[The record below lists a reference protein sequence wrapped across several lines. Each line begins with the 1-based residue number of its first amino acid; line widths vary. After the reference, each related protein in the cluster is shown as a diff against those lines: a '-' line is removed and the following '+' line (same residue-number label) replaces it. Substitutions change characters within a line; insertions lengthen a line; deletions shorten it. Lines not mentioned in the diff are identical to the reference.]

1 MQPQAGRNERTAVV
15 VWRFRHFFHGY
26 VLILVGRDLR
36 CSLLGR
42 CNRRTSQETQ
52 FCFVCF
58 RPPRHG
64 SKPLHIAP
72 R

>member
-1 MQPQAGRNERTAVV
+1 MQPHAGRNERTAAV
-15 VWRFRHFFHGY
+15 VWRFRHFVHGD
-26 VLILVGRDLR
+26 VLIPVVGGLR

-42 CNRRTSQETQ
+42 CGRRTSQETQ

-58 RPPRHG
+58 MPPRQG